1 MDLLKAE
8 IERKRR
14 AIVAA
19 TSTSANSINN
29 DDSNNSNNK
38 KRRYLTVAERRRIEE
53 EEEAA
58 REEED
63 ELRRNDNKEK
73 TKRRKRLVS
82 DEDGEKEE
90 EDLTTLLTKKYDPSQ
105 RKMKSV
111 ELTSSALSATATSS
125 SSSAG
130 EKSNASQIVAA
141 GGGEINNADN
151 THPGDSID
159 DNDNIS
165 ISLKRLTPAEITN
178 TLRRFGLPVRL
189 FGELD
194 DKVRLQRLSIAM
206 QGREAAMLGESERDE
221 FLLDSANRT
230 RNVFLEKD
238 NHNDDDTKHHGGG
251 GKAVSS
257 STSSSAAAAAAVS
270 VSTTPLKTQD
280 DDINDAPKRIYR
292 YFKSLLRQWE
302 DDLAQRTE
310 SVRKSAAGKNETK
323 TLKQCKDYIRP
334 LFQMCKR
341 REVEEGLQA
350 HLIKIV
356 NFCEMGE
363 FVKAHDSYMDVAI
376 GRAAWPI
383 GVTMV
388 GIHARSGRAKI
399 ESSNVAHVMNS
410 ELNRKF
416 LTSVKRLMSYAQRKR
431 PDVDPSKKV
440 VNV

>member
-1 MDLLKAE
+1 M
-8 IERKRR
+8 
-14 AIVAA
+14 
-19 TSTSANSINN
+19 SS
-29 DDSNNSNNK
+29 
-38 KRRYLTVAERRRIEE
+38 
-53 EEEAA
+53 
-58 REEED
+58 
-63 ELRRNDNKEK
+63 
-73 TKRRKRLVS
+73 KRRKRLVS

-90 EDLTTLLTKKYDPSQ
+90 EDLTALLTKKYDPSEM
-105 RKMKSV
+105 KIMKSV
-111 ELTSSALSATATSS
+111 DI
-125 SSSAG
+125 SSSAA
-130 EKSNASQIVAA
+130 KSSSTATAAA
-141 GGGEINNADN
+141 GKSLSAGGDLDN
-151 THPGDSID
+151 TNNTGAGSNNT
-159 DNDNIS
+159 DNDDDIS
-165 ISLKRLTPAEITN
+165 DSLKRLSPTEITN
-178 TLRRFGLPVRL
+178 TLRRFGLPIRL
-189 FGELD
+189 FGELHD
-194 DKVRLQRLSIAM
+194 NSRLQRLSIAM

-238 NHNDDDTKHHGGG
+238 NHNDDDHG
-251 GKAVSS
+251 KIS
-257 STSSSAAAAAAVS
+257 STTITTSTTAAAAMS
-270 VSTTPLKTQD
+270 PPPPSSTQD
-280 DDINDAPKRIYR
+280 DDNNDAPKRIYR
-292 YFKSLLRQWE
+292 YFKSLIRQWE
-302 DDLAQRTE
+302 EDLSQRPD
-310 SVRKSAAGKNETK
+310 SIRKSASGKNETK

-341 REVEEGLQA
+341 RQVEEALQS

-356 NFCEMGE
+356 NYCEMGE

>member
-8 IERKRR
+8 LERKRH
-14 AIVAA
+14 ALAAAAAA
-19 TSTSANSINN
+19 TTNGTNAENDSTT
-29 DDSNNSNNK
+29 K
-38 KRRYLTVAERRRIEE
+38 KRRYLTAAERRRIEE
-53 EEEAA
+53 DEEAA
-58 REEED
+58 RED
-63 ELRRNDNKEK
+63 EAEQRKKEK
-73 TKRRKRLVS
+73 MSSRRRKRLVS
-82 DEDGEKEE
+82 DEDGEKME
-90 EDLTTLLTKKYDPSQ
+90 EDLTTLLTKKYGPSE
-105 RKMKSV
+105 RKIMKSV
-111 ELTSSALSATATSS
+111 EISS
-125 SSSAG
+125 SSTAAKSTSAATAAGKSLSAG
-130 EKSNASQIVAA
+130 GDLDDTNNTGAGSSN
-141 GGGEINNADN
+141 
-151 THPGDSID
+151 T
-159 DNDNIS
+159 DNDGGIS
-165 ISLKRLTPAEITN
+165 DSLKRLSPTEITN
-178 TLRRFGLPVRL
+178 TLRRFGLPIRL
-189 FGELD
+189 FGELHD
-194 DKVRLQRLSIAM
+194 NPRLQRLSIAM

-238 NHNDDDTKHHGGG
+238 NHNDDDHG
-251 GKAVSS
+251 KMS
-257 STSSSAAAAAAVS
+257 STTITTSTTAAAAMS
-270 VSTTPLKTQD
+270 PPPPSSTQD
-280 DDINDAPKRIYR
+280 DDNNDAPKRIYR
-292 YFKSLLRQWE
+292 YFKSLIRQWE
-302 DDLAQRTE
+302 EDLSQRPE
-310 SVRKSAAGKNETK
+310 SIRKSAAGKNETK

-341 REVEEGLQA
+341 RQVEEALQS

-356 NFCEMGE
+356 NYCEMGE

>member
-1 MDLLKAE
+1 M
-8 IERKRR
+8 
-14 AIVAA
+14 
-19 TSTSANSINN
+19 
-29 DDSNNSNNK
+29 
-38 KRRYLTVAERRRIEE
+38 AERRRIEE

-58 REEED
+58 RAEEAEQQ
-63 ELRRNDNKEK
+63 RRNKEK
-73 TKRRKRLVS
+73 SKRRKRLVS

-90 EDLTTLLTKKYDPSQ
+90 EDLTTLLTKKYDLSSE
-105 RKMKSV
+105 RKLKSV
-111 ELTSSALSATATSS
+111 VEGVASS
-125 SSSAG
+125 STSTTGASASAAKMSSSHNARG
-130 EKSNASQIVAA
+130 ENNDDANNN
-141 GGGEINNADN
+141 GGGSSSCGED
-151 THPGDSID
+151 
-159 DNDNIS
+159 IS
-165 ISLKRLTPAEITN
+165 DSLKRLSADEITN
-178 TLRRFGLPVRL
+178 TLRRFGLPIRL

-194 DKVRLQRLSIAM
+194 DLARLQRLSIAM

-238 NHNDDDTKHHGGG
+238 NHHDDDN
-251 GKAVSS
+251 GKVSS
-257 STSSSAAAAAAVS
+257 NSAAAAASTPTTTTTAVMS
-270 VSTTPLKTQD
+270 PSTQ

-292 YFKSLLRQWE
+292 YFKSLIRQWE
-302 DDLAQRTE
+302 DDLAQRPETI
-310 SVRKSAAGKNETK
+310 RKSAAGKNETK

-341 REVEEGLQA
+341 REVEDGLQA

-356 NFCEMGE
+356 NYCEMGE
-363 FVKAHDSYMDVAI
+363 FVKAHDAYMDVAI

-440 VNV
+440 MNV

>member
-8 IERKRR
+8 LERKRR
-14 AIVAA
+14 AIAA
-19 TSTSANSINN
+19 ASTSIKAIDA
-29 DDSNNSNNK
+29 DDSNNIK
-38 KRRYLTVAERRRIEE
+38 KRRYLTVAERRRIED

-58 REEED
+58 REEQE
-63 ELRRNDNKEK
+63 EEQLLRRNKEK
-73 TKRRKRLVS
+73 SKRRKRLVS
-82 DEDGEKEE
+82 DEDGDKEE
-90 EDLTTLLTKKYDPSQ
+90 EDLTTMLTKKYNPSE
-105 RKMKSV
+105 RKTKSGEV
-111 ELTSSALSATATSS
+111 TTSEAATSL
-125 SSSAG
+125 AG
-130 EKSNASQIVAA
+130 SEKSIASQSAV
-141 GGGEINNADN
+141 GEIDDANDIDTDRNKN
-151 THPGDSID
+151 CIGDVSD
-159 DNDNIS
+159 
-165 ISLKRLTPAEITN
+165 SLKRLTPTEITN
-178 TLRRFGLPVRL
+178 TLRRFGLPIRL
-189 FGELD
+189 FGELH
-194 DKVRLQRLSIAM
+194 DKARLQRLSIAM
-206 QGREAAMLGESERDE
+206 QGREAARLGESERDE

-238 NHNDDDTKHHGGG
+238 NHNDDDTKRGS
-251 GKAVSS
+251 AISS
-257 STSSSAAAAAAVS
+257 STSAVATAT
-270 VSTTPLKTQD
+270 TTPSSTQD
-280 DDINDAPKRIYR
+280 EDIINDAPKRIYR
-292 YFKSLLRQWE
+292 YFKSLIRQWE
-302 DDLAQRTE
+302 EVLAQRPE
-310 SVRKSAAGKNETK
+310 SIRKSAAGKNETK

-350 HLIKIV
+350 HLVKIV

-363 FVKAHDSYMDVAI
+363 FVRAHDSYMDVAI